1 MKILFAFCLALS
13 CTARAAESMRPN
25 IVLILGEAQG
35 WASMSVPLD
44 DRNPTGSKSD
54 FILTPNLDSIA
65 LHGIRF
71 SDFYAASPR
80 CTPTRAALFTGR
92 SPAQLHMTFV
102 HEGKKEVSVNPGDK
116 VIQPAFDSELPVGME
131 TLATLLKKAGYATAH
146 FGKWHCGRVNPREY
160 GFEDNDGPN
169 NNGGPDEVEDP
180 NPKQCYAIA
189 RLGMDYMAR
198 QVQSKK
204 PFYLQLSQYPGR
216 GPVTALP
223 ETVEAVKQ
231 RLGTRMDFMRIGVAA
246 GDEEIDKT
254 IGLVLAKLKELGAVQ
269 NTYIIYTADH
279 GAQGRNANGAL
290 SKGKGTVWEGG
301 LRVPLVIAG
310 PGIKAGVFSHVRA
323 STVDLLPTITE
334 LAGLPASALPEGIE
348 GVSLVNV
355 LQRDPNA
362 APKRA
367 HEEFVV
373 HFPHYDMDGAG
384 PASAIWFQDFKMI
397 RIFETEQ
404 RLLFDLSKDVAEQDD
419 LSSSKMD
426 VVLALDNRMMDYL
439 RAVNA
444 ETPKPNPNYIAG
456 GQRSGDS
463 KGGGKGG
470 GKGPPRQ

>member
-1 MKILFAFCLALS
+1 MKTIFAFFLAFS

-25 IVLILGEAQG
+25 FVLILGEAQG

-44 DRNPTGSKSD
+44 DRNPAGSKSD

-71 SDFYAASPR
+71 SDFYASSPR

-102 HEGKKEVSVNPGDK
+102 HEGKKVAEVNPGDK
-116 VIQPAFDSELPVGME
+116 VIQPAFNSELLVGIE
-131 TLATLLKKAGYATAH
+131 TMGTLLKKAGYATGH

-189 RLGMDYMAR
+189 RLGMDFMAR
-198 QVQSKK
+198 QVKSKK

-223 ETVEAVKQ
+223 ETVESVKQ

-246 GDEEIDKT
+246 GNEEIDKT
-254 IGLVLAKLKELGAVQ
+254 IGLVLAKLKELGAMQ

-290 SKGKGTVWEGG
+290 AKGKGTVWEGG
-301 LRVPLVIAG
+301 LRVPLVVAG

-323 STVDLLPTITE
+323 STVDLLPTIME
-334 LAGLPASALPEGIE
+334 LAGAPANALPEGYRRRE
-348 GVSLVNV
+348 PRERVASRSQRRAEAHARGV
-355 LQRDPNA
+355 RGA
-362 APKRA
+362 
-367 HEEFVV
+367 
-373 HFPHYDMDGAG
+373 FP
-384 PASAIWFQDFKMI
+384 P
-397 RIFETEQ
+397 
-404 RLLFDLSKDVAEQDD
+404 L
-419 LSSSKMD
+419 
-426 VVLALDNRMMDYL
+426 
-439 RAVNA
+439 
-444 ETPKPNPNYIAG
+444 
-456 GQRSGDS
+456 
-463 KGGGKGG
+463 
-470 GKGPPRQ
+470 